1 MMESSDAMLWGSGFG
16 VQVQRSEAQGSGE
29 NEIKISIAETPANF
43 FLNPE
48 PAFEERAGMNKLQY
62 SQHFSKKRLALAFAL
77 AAVSDGLSFI
87 LTFTP
92 PLQWAVDLGT
102 ATLLFAILGWQWI
115 LLPGLVMEAIP
126 GLSMI
131 PFWVLV
137 VAGVAKWGTVR
148 PQRR

>member
-1 MMESSDAMLWGSGFG
+1 MAFAESGRRCYM
-16 VQVQRSEAQGSGE
+16 
-29 NEIKISIAETPANF
+29 NEPLPI
-43 FLNPE
+43 
-48 PAFEERAGMNKLQY
+48 
-62 SQHFSKKRLALAFAL
+62 QHFSKLRLALAFAL

-102 ATLLFAILGWQWI
+102 ATLLFAIMGWQWI

-131 PFWVLV
+131 PFWILV